1 MQKIIDVYVFLFARP
16 IFLKLNKLLYR
27 LSLSGLGI
35 LNYKTSKISGE
46 KYFIEKFM
54 PNKKWCCDRCW
65 CKHRQLHYRFVE
77 DK

>member
-16 IFLKLNKLLYR
+16 FFLRLNKLLYR

-46 KYFIEKFM
+46 KYFIEKLF
-54 PNKKWCCDRCW
+54 
-65 CKHRQLHYRFVE
+65 
-77 DK
+77 